1 MYIQGTAECASGCVD
16 DTAFVPTDDMHE
28 AELLMRSLSVTRPGE
43 PPAPIDRTSRAIVHE
58 VITGMRFL
66 QQKEFRH
73 GHDSKNALKL
83 SDRLKDPLNKLPFH
97 GGANSLHTKSSRPRQ
112 EGDEIGV
119 LFTLVLERLMLLNN
133 SSSQPRMSTIP
144 KGAADPQDFH
154 RTCWKQFAKNIDD
167 WSIMSYD
174 EKYQHVYTWL
184 FKKFTMD
191 PYNQV
196 MLPGSW
202 EKRKPRNDACWTG
215 FWMSDRELRD
225 LVNEVLHDCNN
236 VLT

>member
-1 MYIQGTAECASGCVD
+1 M
-16 DTAFVPTDDMHE
+16 
-28 AELLMRSLSVTRPGE
+28 L
-43 PPAPIDRTSRAIVHE
+43 E

-97 GGANSLHTKSSRPRQ
+97 GGANSLHTKSLRPRQ
-112 EGDEIGV
+112 EGDEIGI

-144 KGAADPQDFH
+144 KGADPQDFH
-154 RTCWKQFAKNIDD
+154 RTCWKKFAKNIDD

-196 MLPGSW
+196 MLPGPR

>member
-1 MYIQGTAECASGCVD
+1 MYIQGTVECASGGVD
-16 DTAFVPTDDMHE
+16 DTEFVPTDDMRE

-43 PPAPIDRTSRAIVHE
+43 PPAPIDRTSRALMLE

-83 SDRLKDPLNKLPFH
+83 PDRLKDPLNKLPFH

-133 SSSQPRMSTIP
+133 SSSQPRMPTIP
-144 KGAADPQDFH
+144 KGAVPQDFH
-154 RTCWKQFAKNIDD
+154 RTCWKQFAKNIDN
-167 WSIMSYD
+167 WSIMSHE
-174 EKYQHVYTWL
+174 EKYQHVHTWL
-184 FKKFTMD
+184 FKKISMD
-191 PYNQV
+191 PYNHV
-196 MLPGSW
+196 MLPGPW
-202 EKRKPRNDACWTG
+202 EKWKKRNDACWGG
-215 FWMSDRELRD
+215 FWMTDRELKE
-225 LVNEVLHDCNN
+225 LVREVLHDCNN
-236 VLT
+236 VVT

>member
-1 MYIQGTAECASGCVD
+1 MYIQGTVECASGGVD
-16 DTAFVPTDDMHE
+16 DTEFVPTDDMRE

-43 PPAPIDRTSRAIVHE
+43 PPAPIDRTSRALMLE

-83 SDRLKDPLNKLPFH
+83 PDRLKDPLNKLPFH

-144 KGAADPQDFH
+144 KGANPQVFH
-154 RTCWKQFAKNIDD
+154 RTCWKKFTKNIDD

-196 MLPGSW
+196 MLPGPE
-202 EKRKPRNDACWTG
+202 EKQKPRNDACWTG